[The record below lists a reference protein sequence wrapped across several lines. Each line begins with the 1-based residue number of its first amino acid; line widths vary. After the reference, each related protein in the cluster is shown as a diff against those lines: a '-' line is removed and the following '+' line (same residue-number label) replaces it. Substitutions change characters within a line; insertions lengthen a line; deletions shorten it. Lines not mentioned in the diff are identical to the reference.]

1 MQNILC
7 YRIFKTKYTRLRM
20 KLVKGYL
27 GPDFQMEGNLSSS
40 DSIRIDGTY
49 IGMVS
54 SEHSVTVGALGKVK
68 GQIEAPLIQI
78 NGCVEGNLK
87 ATRLLEVL
95 KNAQIEGD
103 IFTPSGG
110 LKFMIGG
117 AFKGNLFVIPLIQ
130 N

>member
-1 MQNILC
+1 
-7 YRIFKTKYTRLRM
+7 M

-27 GPDFQMEGNLSSS
+27 VPDFQMEGNLSSI

-54 SEHSVTVGALGKVK
+54 SEQSVTVGVLGKVK
-68 GQIEAPLIQI
+68 GQIEAPLIKVD
-78 NGCVEGNLK
+78 GLVEGNLK
-87 ATRLLEVL
+87 ASMLLEVL
-95 KNAQIEGD
+95 TNARIEGD

-110 LKFMIGG
+110 LKFLIGG
-117 AFKGNLFVIPLIQ
+117 EFKGNFFVISASQ

>member
-1 MQNILC
+1 
-7 YRIFKTKYTRLRM
+7 M

-27 GPDFQMEGNLSSS
+27 GPDFQMEGNISSS

-54 SEHSVTVGALGKVK
+54 SEDSVTVGVLGKVK

-78 NGCVEGNLK
+78 DGYVEGNLK
-87 ATRLLEVL
+87 ATRLLEIQ
-95 KNAQIEGD
+95 KNARIEGD
-103 IFTPSGG
+103 IYAPSGG

-117 AFKGNLFVIPLIQ
+117 AFKGKFFVIPLSQ
-130 N
+130 K

>member
-1 MQNILC
+1 
-7 YRIFKTKYTRLRM
+7 M

-27 GPDFQMEGNLSSS
+27 GPDFQMEGNISSS

-49 IGMVS
+49 VGIVS
-54 SEHSVTVGALGKVK
+54 SEHSVSVGAMGTVE
-68 GQIEAPLIQI
+68 GQIKAPLIQI
-78 NGCVEGNLK
+78 DGYVKGDLK

-95 KNAQIEGD
+95 KNARIEGD

-117 AFKGNLFVIPLIQ
+117 AFKGNFFVIPEIQ

>member
-1 MQNILC
+1 
-7 YRIFKTKYTRLRM
+7 M

-27 GPDFQMEGNLSSS
+27 GPEFQMEGTLSSS

-54 SEHSVTVGALGKVK
+54 SDHSVTVGALGKVK

-78 NGCVEGNLK
+78 DGCVEGNLK

-110 LKFMIGG
+110 LKFVIGG
-117 AFKGNLFVIPLIQ
+117 SFRGKFFIIPTI
-130 N
+130 

>member
-1 MQNILC
+1 
-7 YRIFKTKYTRLRM
+7 M

-27 GPDFQMEGNLSSS
+27 GPDFQMEGNVSSGV
-40 DSIRIDGTY
+40 SIRIDGTY

-68 GQIEAPLIQI
+68 GHIEAPLIQI
-78 NGCVEGNLK
+78 DGLVEGKLK
-87 ATRLLEVL
+87 ASRLLEIL
-95 KNAQIEGD
+95 TNARIEGD
-103 IFTPSGG
+103 IFAPSGG

-117 AFKGNLFVIPLIQ
+117 EFKGNFFMIPKCQ

>member
-1 MQNILC
+1 
-7 YRIFKTKYTRLRM
+7 M

-54 SEHSVTVGALGKVK
+54 SEQSVTVGALGKVK
-68 GQIEAPLIQI
+68 GQIEAPLIKI
-78 NGCVEGNLK
+78 DGRVEGNLK
-87 ATRLLEVL
+87 ASRLLEVL
-95 KNAQIEGD
+95 TNAQIEGD

-110 LKFMIGG
+110 LKFLIGG
-117 AFKGNLFVIPLIQ
+117 EFKGNFFVISTSQ
-130 N
+130 D

>member
-1 MQNILC
+1 
-7 YRIFKTKYTRLRM
+7 M

-27 GPDFQMEGNLSSS
+27 GPDFQMEGNLSSN

-54 SEHSVTVGALGKVK
+54 SEHSVTVGVLWKVK

-78 NGCVEGNLK
+78 DGLVEGKLK
-87 ATRLLEVL
+87 ASRLLEVL
-95 KNAQIEGD
+95 KNARIEGD

-117 AFKGNLFVIPLIQ
+117 EFKGNFFVISTSQ
-130 N
+130 NWLF